1 MTVKKKKSVPN
12 PFITS
17 SFRTFTNLTGL
28 NTKVD
33 LIRVEL
39 KIIETF
45 WALYWYYIKL
55 LNMQLSYTVYIKL
68 SL

>member
-45 WALYWYYIKL
+45 LGSL
-55 LNMQLSYTVYIKL
+55 LVLHKTT
-68 SL
+68 

>member
-1 MTVKKKKSVPN
+1 MKHDLEYDCKKKKSVPN
-12 PFITS
+12 LFITS
-17 SFRTFTNLTGL
+17 SFRTFTNLSGL

-45 WALYWYYIKL
+45 LGSL
-55 LNMQLSYTVYIKL
+55 LVLHKTT
-68 SL
+68 